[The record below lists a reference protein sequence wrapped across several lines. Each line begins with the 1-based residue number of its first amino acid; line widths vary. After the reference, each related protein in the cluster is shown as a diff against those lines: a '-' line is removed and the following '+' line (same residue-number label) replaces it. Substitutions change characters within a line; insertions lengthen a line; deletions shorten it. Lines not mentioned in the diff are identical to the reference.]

1 MSAEHVLRIHGVD
14 PFTLTPSQLQLFRI
28 ADQAQ
33 KRRLVE
39 LWSICPPNNGG
50 DIPSLAWSS
59 TTVEQEEHLARLRH
73 ERLQQTETLSL
84 DGTTIQSNDG
94 SWHQQATHESEP
106 YMMSGYEELMR
117 RERER
122 ERERQSMESQRSDAS
137 YGHYNTTSV
146 ESNYSPATDP
156 VYQGPDYI
164 RQQQMMNMASQYGA
178 FQEHRGVSETMDVM

>member
-1 MSAEHVLRIHGVD
+1 MSAEHILRIHGVD

-73 ERLQQTETLSL
+73 ERLQQAETLSL
-84 DGTTIQSNDG
+84 DGTTVQSNDG

-117 RERER
+117 REQ
-122 ERERQSMESQRSDAS
+122 ERERQSMESQRSDAG

-146 ESNYSPATDP
+146 EPNYSPATDP
-156 VYQGPDYI
+156 IYQGPDYV
-164 RQQQMMNMASQYGA
+164 RQQQLMGMASQYGA